1 MFETSDLIDLLL
13 GSFCFLLRCL
23 KMKGANNTV
32 NNSPSFE
39 KLLPS
44 NESQLST
51 ETSTVDAATAIIV
64 AILVFISLLSVFG
77 NALVLTAI
85 YMNYNLRTVGNF
97 LFGNLALSDFL
108 QGAIA
113 IPCRIVELLYAD
125 CNYRRVFCPV
135 SIALSIFFGGSSNLT
150 ILFISVER
158 FIGVRWPFLYYSFIT
173 TRFVFTALIATWVSL
188 AIFASLPLFAW
199 GGLTNYQADFCR
211 LPLFLTTNYITAL
224 YLLVHIVPM
233 CIIVPLYIFI
243 LKASLKSIRKI
254 HIQEL
259 SVRTRAA
266 PGNQV
271 EVEEIDG
278 TAPQVRR
285 SNITDQ
291 AARQRKSAKTVSLV
305 VGLFIVLIMPVVVID
320 IVEMLGGPT
329 VSLLVI
335 RIATGMTSANHF
347 VNVFIYAGCSG
358 DYKRAFAKIL
368 SRFRSYFTRK
378 SQ

>member
-1 MFETSDLIDLLL
+1 MKQQVRSIWSLKVP
-13 GSFCFLLRCL
+13 GSYSVFS
-23 KMKGANNTV
+23 KMKGYNSTV
-32 NNSPSFE
+32 NHPSSFD

-44 NESQLST
+44 NKSFLST
-51 ETSTVDAATAIIV
+51 ESATTAEAATAIIV
-64 AILVFISLLSVFG
+64 TILIFISLLSVFG

-85 YMNYNLRTVGNF
+85 YTNYNLRTVSNF

-113 IPCRIVELLYAD
+113 IPFRIVDLLYAD
-125 CNYRRVFCPV
+125 RYYRRWFCPASV
-135 SIALSIFFGGSSNLT
+135 ALSILFGGSSNLT

-173 TRFVFTALIATWVSL
+173 TKFVFTALSVTWASL

-199 GGLTNYQADFCR
+199 GGLTNDEANFCR
-211 LPLFLTTNYITAL
+211 FPLFLTTNYITAL
-224 YLLVHIVPM
+224 YLLFHIVPM
-233 CIIVPLYIFI
+233 CIIVPLYVFI

-254 HIQEL
+254 HVQEL

-266 PGNQV
+266 PEHHV
-271 EVEEIDG
+271 EFEETDG
-278 TAPQVRR
+278 SAPRVRK
-285 SNITDQ
+285 SNSTNQ

-305 VGLFIVLIMPVVVID
+305 VGLFIVLIMPIIVID

-329 VSLLVI
+329 VPFLVI
-335 RIATGMTSANHF
+335 RITVGMAYANHF

-358 DYKRAFAKIL
+358 DYKKAFTKIL
-368 SRFRSYFTRK
+368 SRLRNCFTNKLR
-378 SQ
+378 

>member
-1 MFETSDLIDLLL
+1 
-13 GSFCFLLRCL
+13 
-23 KMKGANNTV
+23 MKGANSTA
-32 NNSPSFE
+32 NNSASLE
-39 KLLPS
+39 KFLPS
-44 NESQLST
+44 NESLLST
-51 ETSTVDAATAIIV
+51 ETGTGVDVASVIIV
-64 AILVFISLLSVFG
+64 AILVIISLLSVFG

-113 IPCRIVELLYAD
+113 IPCRIAELLYAD
-125 CNYRRVFCPV
+125 CDYRRVSCPV
-135 SIALSIFFGGSSNLT
+135 SIALSILFGGSSNLT

-173 TRFVFTALIATWVSL
+173 TKFVFTGLTVTWVSL

-199 GGLTNYQADFCR
+199 GGLTNYQANFCR
-211 LPLFLTTNYITAL
+211 LPLFLTRNYITVL

-233 CIIVPLYIFI
+233 CIIVPLYVFI

-266 PGNQV
+266 PERQT
-271 EVEEIDG
+271 EVEETDG

-285 SNITDQ
+285 SNTTDQ

-305 VGLFIVLIMPVVVID
+305 VGLFIVLIMPMVVID
-320 IVEMLGGPT
+320 IMEMLGGPK

-335 RIATGMTSANHF
+335 RIAAGMAYANHF
-347 VNVFIYAGCSG
+347 VNVFIYAGCNG
-358 DYKRAFAKIL
+358 DYKKAFAKIF
-368 SRFRSYFTRK
+368 SRFKSYFTKKLR
-378 SQ
+378 

>member
-1 MFETSDLIDLLL
+1 MKET
-13 GSFCFLLRCL
+13 
-23 KMKGANNTV
+23 NNTG
-32 NNSPSFE
+32 NNSSSFE
-39 KLLPS
+39 KLLAS
-44 NESQLST
+44 NETLLSK
-51 ETSTVDAATAIIV
+51 ESVAAMDVATAIIV
-64 AILVFISLLSVFG
+64 TILILISLLSVFG

-125 CNYRRVFCPV
+125 CNYRRLFCPA
-135 SIALSIFFGGSSNLT
+135 SIALSILFGGSSNLS
-150 ILFISVER
+150 IVFISVER

-173 TRFVFTALIATWVSL
+173 TKFVFTVITFAWVSL

-199 GGLTNYQADFCR
+199 GGLTNYQANFCR
-211 LPLFLTTNYITAL
+211 FPMFLTTNYITAL

-259 SVRTRAA
+259 SVRTPAA
-266 PGNQV
+266 RVN
-271 EVEEIDG
+271 EIDVEETDA
-278 TAPQVRR
+278 TAPRVRR
-285 SNITDQ
+285 SNTTDQ

-305 VGLFIVLIMPVVVID
+305 VGLFIVLIMPIVIID
-320 IVEMLGGPT
+320 IVEILGGPT
-329 VSLLVI
+329 VSPLVI
-335 RIATGMTSANHF
+335 RIAVGMAYANHF
-347 VNVFIYAGCSG
+347 LNIFVYAGCSSE
-358 DYKRAFAKIL
+358 YKRAFAKIL
-368 SRFRSYFTRK
+368 SRFRSYFTKR
-378 SQ
+378 SR